1 MSSISAI
8 ITSNFLAIFNFKN
21 MVEKSLQKPS
31 RRNKPFDLS
40 SYHKSF
46 FVSEFQLLGKSVV
59 TLQPKSKSST
69 KHVLYFHGGAYLLE
83 GSVVHWNIIQN
94 IATKA
99 NCTVSYID
107 YPLAPESTYNDTFDM
122 VQQAYDKLI
131 SDFADNEFI
140 FMGDSAGGGL
150 ALAFAQKLVIDNAP
164 ILPVKSVL
172 FSPWIDISMYNP
184 DLKLQESKDK
194 ILPFNELVKAAKK
207 YSGSTK
213 GLNHY
218 LLSPINGSFEGLN
231 PTLVFYGTHELF
243 YPDFLKLREKTKANE
258 KIHFQEFDGM
268 QHVWVLFPIPEAK
281 QAINLTV
288 EFINS

>member
-107 YPLAPESTYNDTFDM
+107 YPLAPESTYIDTFDM

-140 FMGDSAGGGL
+140 FIGDSAGGGL
-150 ALAFAQKLVIDNAP
+150 ALAFAQKLLNEKAAIQP
-164 ILPVKSVL
+164 IKLVL
-172 FSPWIDISMYNP
+172 FSPWLDMSMEN
-184 DLKLQESKDK
+184 QEIKTIEKFDK
-194 ILPFNELVKAAKK
+194 ILSVDALRKAASL
-207 YSGSTK
+207 YSGGDDLS
-213 GLNHY
+213 NY
-218 LLSPINGSFEGLN
+218 LLSPIHGNFDGLGEV
-231 PTLVFYGTHELF
+231 LVFYGTHEIL
-243 YPDFLKLREKTKANE
+243 YPDVLKLKTITANLGNF
-258 KIHFQEFDGM
+258 HFREFDKM
-268 QHVWVLFPIPEAK
+268 QHDWVLFPIPEAK
-281 QAINLTV
+281 QAIKIALD
-288 EFINS
+288 FMIS

>member
-31 RRNKPFDLS
+31 RLNKPFDLS

-46 FVSEFQLLGKSVV
+46 FVSEFQVLGKSVV

-94 IATKA
+94 IAKKA

-107 YPLAPESTYNDTFDM
+107 YPLAPESTYIDTFDM
-122 VQQAYDKLI
+122 VQQAYNKLI
-131 SDFADNEFI
+131 YDFPDSEFI

-150 ALAFAQKLVIDNAP
+150 ALAFAQKLLNEKAAIQP
-164 ILPVKSVL
+164 IKLVL
-172 FSPWIDISMYNP
+172 FSPWLDMSMEN
-184 DLKLQESKDK
+184 QEIKTIEKFDK
-194 ILPFNELVKAAKK
+194 ILSVVALRKAASL
-207 YSGSTK
+207 YSGGDDLS
-213 GLNHY
+213 NY
-218 LLSPINGSFEGLN
+218 LLSPIHGNFDGLGEV
-231 PTLVFYGTHELF
+231 LVFYGTHEIL
-243 YPDFLKLREKTKANE
+243 YPDVLKLKTITANLGNF
-258 KIHFQEFDGM
+258 HFREFDKM
-268 QHVWVLFPIPEAK
+268 QHDWVLFPIPEAK
-281 QAINLTV
+281 QAIKIALD
-288 EFINS
+288 FMIS